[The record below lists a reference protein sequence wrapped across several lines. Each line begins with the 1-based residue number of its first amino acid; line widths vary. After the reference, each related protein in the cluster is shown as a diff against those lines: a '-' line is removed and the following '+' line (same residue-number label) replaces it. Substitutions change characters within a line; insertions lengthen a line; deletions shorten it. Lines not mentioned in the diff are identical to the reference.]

1 MNTSGKSIPG
11 RGDSL
16 CKGPGVRVNL
26 SCPRNRKR
34 ATVARIQRQGS
45 VAGRVGELN
54 GPIPRGCED
63 DGGV

>member
-34 ATVARIQRQGS
+34 AKVARIQRQGS
-45 VAGRVGELN
+45 VAGQVGEVSGAHPAGL
-54 GPIPRGCED
+54 
-63 DGGV
+63 